1 MSTITKKMNE
11 KSIMDLK
18 KEVAPFILEESCPQY
33 TYYKLKLNA
42 CSITAYKSGKVVFQG
57 KDLSWMEEE
66 KEKMPTSIPYPH
78 AGSDEV
84 GTGDYFGPVVV
95 SACIVEE
102 KNVEALTKLGI
113 QDSKKMKDDYI
124 RQVANQIRELCP
136 HSIMIVSNEKYNYI
150 QQTNNINAIKAKLH
164 NFAYINL
171 QKKGYT
177 LPALMVVDQFV
188 NEKKYF
194 EYLHQEK
201 EVIRNLHFETKAESK
216 YLAVACASVL
226 ARDTF
231 LRYWDK
237 MEEKYDFTFPKGAG
251 SCVDV
256 QAKKFIDTFG
266 FEELKKV
273 AKVHFKNTEKALNQ

>member
-1 MSTITKKMNE
+1 MSTITKKMDTQ
-11 KSIMDLK
+11 SIMELK
-18 KEVAPFILEESCPQY
+18 NEVQPYILKESQPQY
-33 TYYKLKLNA
+33 THYQIKLDS
-42 CSITAYKSGKVVFQG
+42 CSITAYTSGKVVFQG

-66 KEKMPTSIPYPH
+66 KEAVQVCYPH

-95 SACIVEE
+95 AACIVEE
-102 KNVEALTKLGI
+102 KDVEFLTNLGI

-124 RQVANQIRELCP
+124 RQVAGKIEAVCP
-136 HSIMIVSNEKYNYI
+136 HSIMIVSNEKYNHI

-171 QKKGYT
+171 KKKGYT
-177 LPALMVVDQFV
+177 LPSLMVIDQFV

-194 EYLHQEK
+194 EYLKNEN
-201 EVIRNLHFETKAESK
+201 EVIRNLRFETKAESQ

-237 MEEKYDFTFPKGAG
+237 MEEKYDFIFPKGAG
-251 SCVDV
+251 SNVDA
-256 QAKKFIDTFG
+256 QAKKFIDCFG
-266 FEELKKV
+266 MEELKKV
-273 AKVHFKNTEKALNQ
+273 AKIHFKNTEKALNQ

>member
-1 MSTITKKMNE
+1 MSTITKKMNQQ
-11 KSIMDLK
+11 SIMELK
-18 KEVAPFILEESCPQY
+18 NEVAPFILEESQPQY
-33 TYYKLKLNA
+33 TYYKLKLNS
-42 CSITAYKSGKVVFQG
+42 CTITAYTSGKVVFQG

-66 KEKMPTSIPYPH
+66 QEKTSTVFYPQ

-124 RQVANQIRELCP
+124 RQVAGPIAKLCP

-194 EYLHQEK
+194 EYLKYEN
-201 EVIRNLHFETKAESK
+201 EVVDNLHFETKAESQ

-226 ARDTF
+226 ARDAF